1 MFTKVKDYTEKYQML
16 TSEDRVI
23 VGVSGGADS
32 VCLLLVLSE
41 MQRDKGFGIV
51 AVHVNHGLRGA
62 EADADEA
69 FVKQFCEERGVPLEV
84 YHEDVRAIA
93 KEKKQS
99 AEEAG
104 REVRRE
110 CFEQARIKHSGTKI
124 ALAHHQNDN
133 AETFLFRLARG
144 TGLKGLGGMAPVKE
158 QYIRPL
164 LCVDRDEIEAYL
176 SEHSITYCT
185 DASNAS
191 DEYARNRIR
200 NHMIP
205 FLREEMNTKAIQH
218 MSDTM
223 EQMRQ
228 VQEYLEKQADLYMK
242 ACVREMEHGYA
253 IEEEQYRRVPQ
264 VLQTVLLKLIMTAV
278 CQREKDI
285 ESIHVN
291 QLQELFD
298 KQTGRKIDLP
308 YQMEARR
315 VYDGVE
321 IYVKQDEQDSSIE
334 EIVYDLNQPTA
345 TFEWQNQNISCRI
358 LNKMQIDGETLEK
371 SYTKRFDCDI
381 IKHGISFRTRRPG
394 DYITIHPD
402 GRTQKLK
409 SYFINEKVP
418 QEERDKVL
426 LVADGGHIL
435 WIVGYR
441 VNCTYQANENTN
453 RVLEIRVDK
462 GEENGRDNQSY
473 DSGSGSGCE
482 NRRIRKEN
490 Q

>member
-16 TSEDRVI
+16 TSKDRVI

-32 VCLLLVLSE
+32 VCLLLVLLE
-41 MQRDKGFGIV
+41 MQRDMSFELV

-69 FVKQFCEERGVPLEV
+69 FVKQFCEERGVPLEI
-84 YHEDVRAIA
+84 YHADVATVA
-93 KEKKQS
+93 KERKQS

-110 CFEQARIKHSGTKI
+110 CFEQARRKYGGTKV

-144 TGLKGLGGMAPVKE
+144 TGLKGLGGMAPVKD

-164 LCVDRDEIEAYL
+164 LCIDRSEIEEYL
-176 SEHSITYCT
+176 SEKGISYCT

-200 NHMIP
+200 NHVIP
-205 FLREEMNTKAIQH
+205 FLQEEMNTKAVRH

-228 VQEYLEKQADLYMK
+228 IQEYLEAQANSYME
-242 ACVREMEHGYA
+242 ACVRETAYGYL
-253 IEEEQYRRVPQ
+253 IEEEQYRRVPE
-264 VLQTVLLKLIMTAV
+264 VLQVILLKHVMAAV

-291 QLQELFD
+291 QLQELFE

-321 IYVKQDEQDSSIE
+321 IYVKKDGQDHAAE
-334 EIVYDLNQPTA
+334 EIVFDFKQPAA
-345 TFEWQNQNISCRI
+345 TFQWQNQNISCRI

-371 SYTKRFDCDI
+371 SHTKRFDCDI
-381 IKHGISFRTRRPG
+381 IKHSISFRTRRPG

-409 SYFINEKVP
+409 SYFINEKIP

-426 LVADGGHIL
+426 LVADGSHIL

-441 VNCTYQANENTN
+441 VNCTYQVKENTN

-462 GEENGRDNQSY
+462 GEEKWQRQS
-473 DSGSGSGCE
+473 E
-482 NRRIRKEN
+482 L
-490 Q
+490 